1 MKKYKLIALYFIVL
15 MPLLTNG
22 QDWLRYTKK
31 EVMRGLS
38 KNLKSNDFSATIQ
51 HTDSTITFLV
61 RDSNFV
67 DLDVIYYLDNQ
78 GRVEKETHKSICDS
92 CYKKYTNALLQNK
105 KYGWKMLSKSFYI
118 SKFSKRII
126 MQISSLDFEYSLI
139 YMPWNRN
146 QYEELLGTE

>member
-1 MKKYKLIALYFIVL
+1 MNKYKLIALYFIVL

-22 QDWLRYTKK
+22 QHWLRYTKK
-31 EVMRGLS
+31 EVIRGLS

-51 HTDSTITFLV
+51 HTDSTIKFLI
-61 RDSNFV
+61 RDSSFN
-67 DLDVIYYLDNQ
+67 DLDVIYYLDNH
-78 GRVEKETHKSICDS
+78 GRVEKETHKSICDY

-105 KYGWKMLSKSFYI
+105 RYGWKRLSKSFYI

-139 YMPWNRN
+139 YMPWNRT
-146 QYEELLGTE
+146 QYEELLKTE